1 MMDWARLLDL
11 DRSGD
16 WVAESDAEDF
26 LDAVCARHDRDRETL
41 KRHIGPP
48 NGHAAQPERGLMLA
62 GTYACYSHAWSPYFR
77 GRVIRGELSIGPGSG
92 ASRLQAS
99 YAEVLPTGRLSLE
112 GSVSVEKRAIHLD
125 LRERGGDAHF
135 VYFLFPPT
143 PPVSVLAGLMC
154 GTTIIG
160 PVAQPSVTRIAM
172 VRLPAANAAAQHRR
186 GVSADPGLHRRGLD
200 RAGFGG
206 NRPRRGRPQSRRFSR
221 QEETASIRSRSA
233 ITSRW
238 LNRSTGRGLTFR
250 TPILEVA
257 TGRRAGLLNST
268 RGVGVSAAITTAP
281 YFAPIFRKQTNPI
294 AFGAFKVT
302 GNRQEPRAV
311 YAMMAQPLPGRGS
324 DGFGSKPHVRNS
336 RI

>member
-1 MMDWARLLDL
+1 VARDIDRKLRVTAALLGTVTLKDLGAAFRRINPATPFDIERAHKWMQGRASPRELQIYTDWARLLDL

-41 KRHIGPP
+41 KRHIGPA
-48 NGHAAQPERGLMLA
+48 NGHAARPERGVMLA

-77 GRVIRGELSIGPGSG
+77 GRVIRGELSIRPGSG
-92 ASRLQAS
+92 PNRLQAS

-112 GSVSVEKRAIHLD
+112 GSVSVEKQAIHLD

-172 VRLPAANAAAQHRR
+172 VRLPAANERLSTAEAYLPTQGSIAEDLIALGLGVTDPATVDRNLGAFLAR
-186 GVSADPGLHRRGLD
+186 GDGLDQISIGDYQPLVESLD
-200 RAGFGG
+200 RA
-206 NRPRRGRPQSRRFSR
+206 
-221 QEETASIRSRSA
+221 
-233 ITSRW
+233 W
-238 LNRSTGRGLTFR
+238 LEFPG
-250 TPILEVA
+250 A
-257 TGRRAGLLNST
+257 
-268 RGVGVSAAITTAP
+268 
-281 YFAPIFRKQTNPI
+281 NP
-294 AFGAFKVT
+294 
-302 GNRQEPRAV
+302 
-311 YAMMAQPLPGRGS
+311 
-324 DGFGSKPHVRNS
+324 
-336 RI
+336 